1 MTAQL
6 SREVLRKVGDAADAV
21 ISALAGENED
31 VHKDDSTKMCRLW
44 DELNE
49 KYAPPEIVR
58 GMARMLLAAMDSE
71 PVGYLIKDKYNPGG
85 YFSRKNSIMSI
96 RQEDIAEHEVSAT
109 PLYTAPTTPL
119 ALPDDYKIGEI
130 RVGRLPT
137 MNQDDYPGLGDW
149 WVQLRIGE
157 DFEEVL
163 ARVYGSTP
171 QEANNRAAALAC
183 RAAMLNAGPV
193 TAATVPDGWK
203 LVPVEPTEEM
213 YAAGDMQLATKQ
225 VWDVMLAAAPAAPEQ
240 EV

>member
-6 SREVLRKVGDAADAV
+6 SRERLKEIASLPLKTTSCGLQHAPGAY
-21 ISALAGENED
+21 
-31 VHKDDSTKMCRLW
+31 STV
-44 DELNE
+44 
-49 KYAPPEIVR
+49 YSHEIVE
-58 GMARMLLAAMDSE
+58 MARMLLAGMDSE

-149 WVQLRIGE
+149 WLQLRIGE

-183 RAAMLNAGPV
+183 HAAMLKAGPV
-193 TAATVPDGWK
+193 TAARVPDGWK
-203 LVPVEPTEEM
+203 LVPVEPTMPQEL
-213 YAAGDMQLATKQ
+213 AGHKTLYDTGKMSRLMKTRISNIYRA
-225 VWDVMLAAAPAAPEQ
+225 MLAAAPAAPEQ